1 MLKQMLMLFICS
13 AMARSHSV
21 APVGPMSWPVTT
33 SQLELHGG
41 TGPCSPISVLFTLY
55 PSLSMR
61 LHVCICNK
69 DRLLSPRRVPPGKS
83 TGTATMS
90 KLSKTKSGCSPR
102 LWSSPRN
109 PARPSPLP
117 RPASRPPRSQNNS
130 RTARKCSRPCT
141 TSDPSSGPTSPAGM
155 DSRCWPG
162 RAASPSTPTPCC
174 RRLRTARNPRL
185 PPRR

>member
-1 MLKQMLMLFICS
+1 M
-13 AMARSHSV
+13 
-21 APVGPMSWPVTT
+21 APVGPMSWHVTT

-41 TGPCSPISVLFTLY
+41 TGPYSPISVPSTLD
-55 PSLSMR
+55 PRLSMK

-69 DRLLSPRRVPPGKS
+69 NCLLSPRRVSLGKS

-90 KLSKTKSGCSPR
+90 KPSKTKSGCSPR

-130 RTARKCSRPCT
+130 RTARRCSRPCT
-141 TSDPSSGPTSPAGM
+141 TSAPSSGPTSPAGM

-162 RAASPSTPTPCC
+162 QAGSPSTPTPCC
-174 RRLRTARNPRL
+174 RRLRTARSLRL

>member
-1 MLKQMLMLFICS
+1 M
-13 AMARSHSV
+13 
-21 APVGPMSWPVTT
+21 APVGPMSWHVTT
-33 SQLELHGG
+33 SQLEPHGG
-41 TGPCSPISVLFTLY
+41 MGPCSPTSVPSSLY
-55 PSLSMR
+55 SRFSMR
-61 LHVCICNK
+61 LYVCICNK
-69 DRLLSPRRVPPGKS
+69 NRWLSPRRVSPDKS

-90 KLSKTKSGCSPR
+90 RPSKTKSGCCPR

-109 PARPSPLP
+109 PDRLNQLP

-130 RTARKCSRPCT
+130 RTVRRCSRPCT

-174 RRLRTARNPRL
+174 QRLRTARNPRL
-185 PPRR
+185 HPRR